1 MYFPVEGI
9 YILSCPNGQ
18 ERKNNMKI
26 LNRSLSIILIVA
38 MAAALLTGCGSTS
51 QAPAEQKPA
60 ETKPAE
66 SQQPAAETA
75 KPQEPAKNEEPAKTE
90 SSEKTAD
97 PTPVNV
103 GVLKG
108 PTGMGAV
115 KLMDDSENGVYPD
128 YHFTLTAEPTD
139 IVARLTNGELNIGA
153 LPTNVASN
161 LYNKTNGAVR
171 VIALN
176 CLGVLCVLENGET
189 VKTPA
194 DLKGRTIW
202 CNGQGSNPEYMINYI
217 VRKSGLEPG
226 KDVDIQ
232 FGDPGEISAKMVSGE
247 IDLCMLPVPAA
258 TAVLV
263 KNQDVRKALDVAE
276 EYEKAAADGSVLTMG
291 CLAARTDFIEEHPE
305 AVAEFVEAYAR
316 TIEFVKENPD
326 EAAELVAKYEITGNA
341 QIAKKA
347 LPDAGIVCIT
357 GEDIRPA
364 LEGYLKVM
372 FEANPASI
380 GGAMPG
386 DDFYWPGK

>member
-1 MYFPVEGI
+1 
-9 YILSCPNGQ
+9 
-18 ERKNNMKI
+18 MKI
-26 LNRSLSIILIVA
+26 LKRSLSIILIVA

-60 ETKPAE
+60 DTKPAE

-75 KPQEPAKNEEPAKTE
+75 KPQEPAKTEEPAKTGT
-90 SSEKTAD
+90 SEKTAD

-115 KLMDDSENGVYPD
+115 KLMDDSESGVYPD
-128 YHFTLTAEPTD
+128 YHFTLTSEPTD

-232 FGDPGEISAKMVSGE
+232 FGDPGEISAKMVSGV

-276 EYEKAAADGSVLTMG
+276 EYEKAA
-291 CLAARTDFIEEHPE
+291 
-305 AVAEFVEAYAR
+305 
-316 TIEFVKENPD
+316 
-326 EAAELVAKYEITGNA
+326 
-341 QIAKKA
+341 
-347 LPDAGIVCIT
+347 
-357 GEDIRPA
+357 
-364 LEGYLKVM
+364 
-372 FEANPASI
+372 
-380 GGAMPG
+380 
-386 DDFYWPGK
+386 